1 MKTKLKFGFFC
12 TCGSSDFHVLR
23 TTLAKGRILRRRECT
38 ACGARLTTS
47 ERPICSVVANTPA
60 TGMGQLANSLSLLGG
75 RDIRLP
81 LPPKN

>member
-1 MKTKLKFGFFC
+1 MKTKIKFGFFC
-12 TCGSSDFHVLR
+12 RCGASNFHVLR

-38 ACGARLTTS
+38 ACGERITTS

-60 TGMGQLANSLSLLGG
+60 TGIGQLAFEASLLHG
-75 RDIRLP
+75 RPITLP